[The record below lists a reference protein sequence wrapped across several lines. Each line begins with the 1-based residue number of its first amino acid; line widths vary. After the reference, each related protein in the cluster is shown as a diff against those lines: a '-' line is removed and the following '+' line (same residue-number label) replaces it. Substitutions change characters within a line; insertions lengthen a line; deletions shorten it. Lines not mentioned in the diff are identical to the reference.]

1 MKIEILTIHRLN
13 NFGSAFQAM
22 ALCEYLNNMGHNA
35 EILDYHP
42 DYYKGNKLKNKIGR
56 ILFRKMY
63 LNRERKFSKFVRK
76 YIPVSDKSFKTY
88 EEVVKG
94 HPNAD
99 VYVSGGDQ
107 LWNYYHICGN
117 DDTYKLTFWNG
128 RKISYGTSLGGKDFS
143 EENLT
148 DLCKKI
154 KGFESLSVRESSSV
168 ELLKGRNISA
178 EWVVDPVMLLPT
190 KRYDEIMVIP
200 KEDRKYAFVYLVSP
214 SKLLDEAVDYL
225 SSVCGLKIIVYAGLG
240 HKCKCDEQKR
250 ELSPEEVIGYIKNAE
265 IVLSSSFHATVF
277 SLLFKK
283 KFAVILPDLHTNERL
298 CDLLNWTMLED
309 TILNDCTGL
318 MNIMDDEEFYKQDT
332 FDIINRRIA
341 QSQKYIE
348 QVFVE
353 RNE

>member
-42 DYYKGNKLKNKIGR
+42 DYYKGNKLKNRIGR

-63 LNRERKFSKFVRK
+63 LNRERKFSEFVRK
-76 YIPVSDKSFKTY
+76 YIPVSERRLRTY
-88 EEVVKG
+88 EEVVTY
-94 HPNAD
+94 HPKAD

-143 EENLT
+143 EENLK
-148 DLCKKI
+148 DLCEKI
-154 KGFESLSVRESSSV
+154 KDFESLAVRESSSV
-168 ELLKGRNISA
+168 DLLNANHISA
-178 EWVVDPVMLLPT
+178 EWVVDPVMLLPA
-190 KRYDEIMVIP
+190 KRYEEIMVSP
-200 KEDRKYAFVYLVSP
+200 EEDRKYAFVYLVSP
-214 SKLLDEAVDYL
+214 SKLLDETVEYL
-225 SSVCGLKIIVYAGLG
+225 SNVCGLKIIVYAGLG
-240 HKCKCDEQKR
+240 HKCKCNAQKR

-283 KFAVILPDLHTNERL
+283 KFAVILPDVHTNERL
-298 CDLLNWTMLED
+298 YDLLNWTMLED
-309 TILNDCTGL
+309 TILNDCKGL
-318 MNIMDDEEFYKQDT
+318 MNIMDDDTFYKQAT
-332 FDIINRRIA
+332 FNIIDKRIA

-348 QVFVE
+348 RVFVE

>member
-22 ALCEYLNNMGHNA
+22 ALCEYLNNMGHDA
-35 EILDYHP
+35 EVLDYHP

-56 ILFRKMY
+56 ILFRRTY
-63 LNRERKFSKFVRK
+63 LNREHKFSEFVKK
-76 YIPVSDKSFKTY
+76 YIPVSMQNFKTY
-88 EEVVKG
+88 EEVKND
-94 HPNAD
+94 HPKAD

-128 RKISYGTSLGGKDFS
+128 RKISYGTSLGGADFSKENLADLCGKIKDF
-143 EENLT
+143 EAV
-148 DLCKKI
+148 
-154 KGFESLSVRESSSV
+154 SVRESSSV
-168 ELLKGRNISA
+168 DLLNTNNISA

-190 KRYDEIMVIP
+190 KRYEEIMIYP

-214 SKLLDEAVDYL
+214 SKLLDEAVEYL
-225 SSVCGLKIIVYAGLG
+225 SVVCGLKIIVYAGLG
-240 HKCKCDEQKR
+240 HKCKCDSQKR

-283 KFAVILPDLHTNERL
+283 KFAVILPDEHTNERL
-298 CDLLNWTMLED
+298 FDLLRWTMLEE
-309 TILNDCTGL
+309 TILHDCKGL
-318 MNIMDDEEFYKQDT
+318 MNIMGDEKFYKKET
-332 FDIINRRIA
+332 FDIIDRRIV

-348 QVFVE
+348 RVFAE

>member
-225 SSVCGLKIIVYAGLG
+225 SSVCG
-240 HKCKCDEQKR
+240 
-250 ELSPEEVIGYIKNAE
+250 
-265 IVLSSSFHATVF
+265 
-277 SLLFKK
+277 
-283 KFAVILPDLHTNERL
+283 
-298 CDLLNWTMLED
+298 
-309 TILNDCTGL
+309 
-318 MNIMDDEEFYKQDT
+318 
-332 FDIINRRIA
+332 
-341 QSQKYIE
+341 
-348 QVFVE
+348 
-353 RNE
+353 